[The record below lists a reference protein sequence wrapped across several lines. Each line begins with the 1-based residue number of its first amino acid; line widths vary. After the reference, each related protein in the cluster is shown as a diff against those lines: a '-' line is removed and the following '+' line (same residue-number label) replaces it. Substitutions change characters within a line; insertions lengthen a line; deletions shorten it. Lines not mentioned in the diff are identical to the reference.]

1 MVFVWMVVVWR
12 RLQALIIGVARQG
25 PVVIVIRMARANMGH
40 ANAGQ
45 WLLDT
50 AAMETLDHSAAAER
64 RCHHR

>member
-1 MVFVWMVVVWR
+1 MVVVWR

-25 PVVIVIRMARANMGH
+25 PVVIVIRMARVVMGH

-45 WLLDT
+45 RLLDA
-50 AAMETLDHSAAAER
+50 AAMETLDHSAAEER